1 VRILLVED
9 EPQAAAV
16 LAKGLREQSYA
27 VDVAED
33 GEAALEEAGVN
44 DYDLLI
50 LDVMLPGR
58 DGMNVCRQLRSLG
71 LATPI
76 LMLTARDAVSDR
88 VAGLDSGA
96 DDYLSKPFELEEL
109 LARVRALLRRGPAL
123 QGSVLTVADLSLDT
137 RSRRVR
143 RAGRDIELTAKE
155 YALLEFL
162 MRRAGEVVG
171 RSQIGEHVWDSAYDA
186 FSNRIEVHVQRLR
199 RKVDDGHPLKLIRTR
214 RGAGYTLSAGGDG
227 DA

>member
-9 EPQAAAV
+9 EPQAAAM
-16 LAKGLREQSYA
+16 LAKGLREHSYA

-33 GEAALEEAGVN
+33 GDAAVDEAGIN

-50 LDVMLPGR
+50 LDVLLPGR
-58 DGMNVCRQLRSLG
+58 SGLDVCRDLRAQG

-76 LMLTARDAVSDR
+76 LMLTARDAVAHR
-88 VAGLDSGA
+88 VEGLDAGA
-96 DDYLSKPFELEEL
+96 DDYLSKPFDLDEL

-123 QGSVLTVADLSLDT
+123 REAVMEVADLTLDT
-137 RSRRVR
+137 RSRRAR
-143 RAGRDIELTAKE
+143 RAGREIDLTAKE

-171 RSQIGEHVWDSAYDA
+171 RGEIAEHVWDSNFDA
-186 FSNRIEVHVQRLR
+186 FSNRIEVYVQRLR
-199 RKVDDGHPLKLIRTR
+199 RKVDDGHALKLIRTR
-214 RGAGYTLSAGGDG
+214 RGAGYTLTARDAG
-227 DA
+227 A